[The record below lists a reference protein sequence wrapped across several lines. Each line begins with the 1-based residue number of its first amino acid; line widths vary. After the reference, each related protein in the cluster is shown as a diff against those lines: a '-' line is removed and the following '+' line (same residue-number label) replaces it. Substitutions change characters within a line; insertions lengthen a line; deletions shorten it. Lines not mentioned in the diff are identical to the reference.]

1 MGAPAQ
7 GFGTEE
13 RAGPVCILCVTGAA
27 WPTDPRDLF
36 SPAGL
41 QEGTLVLRH
50 LLNVKNGCPMTPLL
64 YARGNVRGTVLFE
77 LIVIFRVGE
86 LLTPAAN
93 AREGHCPLHQPRYV
107 RERPRGLVT
116 WLMAPV
122 LRALTAPIY
131 FPCRR
136 TP

>member
-7 GFGTEE
+7 GSGTEE
-13 RAGPVCILCVTGAA
+13 RAGPVRILCVTGAT
-27 WPTDPRDLF
+27 WPMDPRDLF

-41 QEGTLVLRH
+41 QDGIL
-50 LLNVKNGCPMTPLL
+50 GCPMTPLL

-122 LRALTAPIY
+122 LCALTAPIS